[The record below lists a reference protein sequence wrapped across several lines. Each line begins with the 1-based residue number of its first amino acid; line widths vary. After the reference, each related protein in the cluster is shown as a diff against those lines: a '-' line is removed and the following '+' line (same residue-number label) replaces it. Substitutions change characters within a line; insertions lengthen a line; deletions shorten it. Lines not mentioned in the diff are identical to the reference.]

1 MLPRLRLPPSN
12 AVLAV
17 IALVLVVPGL
27 VWHDPWKAV
36 DVISIEI
43 AHEMLRT
50 GDWLL
55 PRVVGDPWLD
65 ASPLYYWIAAL
76 SGQLLGWLIPFHSAA
91 RIASALLFFAC
102 LWLLYKAA
110 HAWAVEED
118 RRILPASTI
127 LVFLGSVGLIVR
139 SHEASPDLGSL
150 AAICAALAAG
160 AHGTGRA
167 VSARQA
173 LRWGAAAGIALGAVF
188 LFAGPVVP
196 AVLVAAVLIASLV
209 CDEWRTRKTLAFLAV
224 GLATALLVAA
234 IWPLL
239 LWLRSPALASGWW
252 AEALRREGGFVS
264 NLRVYFV
271 TASWFAWPAWPLA
284 AWALWSLRDRWREPR
299 LFVPIAI
306 AVLSFLAA
314 GLFGDAWDFGSF
326 ALLAPLALLAAQAF
340 ARLPRGAA
348 GALDWFG
355 VMTFTFFA
363 ALVWLGYIAIMTG
376 FPPRIAHNFAR
387 LAPGFVA
394 QFEPVPVL
402 FAALLVPAW
411 AYIVLRTPPSPARAV
426 TRWAAGVAMLWASFA
441 TLLLPWADYQKTYRP
456 VALELRSKIPAGA
469 SCVAG
474 RGIGWAQ
481 RAALHYHGQIAT
493 QPWKPSDPQSC
504 PLLLIQ
510 GSPSYEFDGPGMSWT
525 KLADIGRPGDKGERF
540 RLYRYGR

>member
-17 IALVLVVPGL
+17 IALVLLVPGL
-27 VWHDPWKAV
+27 AWHDPWKAV

-55 PRVVGDPWLD
+55 PRVVGESWLD
-65 ASPLYYWIAAL
+65 ASPLYYWVAAL
-76 SGQLLGWLIPFHSAA
+76 FGKLLGWLVPFHTAA
-91 RIASALLFFAC
+91 RIASATLFFAC

-150 AAICAALAAG
+150 AAICAALAAL

-167 VSARQA
+167 VRARGA
-173 LRWGAAAGIALGAVF
+173 LMWGAATGIALGAAF
-188 LFAGPVVP
+188 LFSGPIVP
-196 AVLVAAVLIASLV
+196 ATMVAAVLLAHLV
-209 CDEWRTRKTLAFLAV
+209 CDEWRTDKAFTFLAACLV
-224 GLATALLVAA
+224 TGLLVAA

-239 LWLRSPALASGWW
+239 LWLRSPALAAGWW
-252 AEALRREGGFVS
+252 SAALHREGGFAS
-264 NLRVYFV
+264 NLRIYVA

-306 AVLSFLAA
+306 AVLSLLAA

-326 ALLAPLALLAAQAF
+326 ALLAPLALLAAQAI

-348 GALDWFG
+348 GALDWFS

-363 ALVWLGYIAIMTG
+363 VLVWLGYIAVMTG
-376 FPPRIAHNFAR
+376 FPPRIAHNLAR
-387 LAPGFVA
+387 LAPGFDA
-394 QFEPVPVL
+394 QLEPIPVL
-402 FAALLVPAW
+402 LAALLVPVW
-411 AYIVLRTPPSPARAV
+411 GYIVLRTPPSPARAV
-426 TRWAAGVAMLWASFA
+426 TRWTAGVAMLWASFA
-441 TLLLPWADYQKTYRP
+441 TLLLPWADYQKSYRP
-456 VALELRSKIPAGA
+456 VALELRGKIPHGA
-469 SCVAG
+469 SCIAG
-474 RGIGWAQ
+474 RGIGWPQ
-481 RAALHYHGQIAT
+481 RAALHYHARIAT
-493 QPWKPSDPQSC
+493 QPWNASDPLAC

-525 KLADIGRPGDKGERF
+525 KIADVGRPGDRGERF
-540 RLYRYGR
+540 RLYRYGQ